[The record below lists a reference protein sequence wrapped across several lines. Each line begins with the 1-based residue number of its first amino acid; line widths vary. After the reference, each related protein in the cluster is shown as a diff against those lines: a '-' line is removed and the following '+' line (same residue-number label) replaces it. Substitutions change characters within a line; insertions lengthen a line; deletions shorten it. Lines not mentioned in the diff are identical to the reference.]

1 MTNFLHF
8 FL

>member
-1 MTNFLHF
+1 LHF